1 MPTGYW
7 TIDAFIIANII
18 LWITV
23 TGVFIY
29 QQYSDGGS
37 LVNPSNSTHSRSRK

>member
-23 TGVFIY
+23 CGIFIY
-29 QQYSDGGS
+29 QQYSHGGS
-37 LVNPSNSTHSRSRK
+37 LVNQSNSNHSRNIK